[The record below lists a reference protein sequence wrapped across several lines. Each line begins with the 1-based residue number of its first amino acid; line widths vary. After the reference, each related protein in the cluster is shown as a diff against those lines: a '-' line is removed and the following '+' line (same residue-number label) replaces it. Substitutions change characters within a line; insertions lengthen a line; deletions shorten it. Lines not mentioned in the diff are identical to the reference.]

1 MLRVF
6 DCCGSVKEY
15 VSGFDGVLARA
26 SRDCPCGGRLKG
38 HGRGYRWVVCLEG
51 IFRVPIQRLVCRA
64 CGRTVWL
71 LPRILRA
78 FYQCAR
84 DLAERIRSLWNDA
97 LHAMRDVRDMLAA
110 EHHGVELAVQSM
122 YRWARLPAG

>member
-15 VSGFDGVLARA
+15 VSGFDSVLAGA

-38 HGRGYRWVVCLEG
+38 HGRRFRWVVCLEG
-51 IFRVPIQRLVCRA
+51 VFRVPIQRLICRT

-71 LPRILRA
+71 LPRILHA
-78 FYQCAR
+78 FSQCAR
-84 DLAERIRSLWNDA
+84 DLAKQIRSLWNDG
-97 LHAMRDVRDMLAA
+97 LYAMRDVRHMLAA
-110 EHHGVELAVQSM
+110 GSPRLDLALPSM
-122 YRWARLPAG
+122 YRWARLPEG

>member
-15 VSGFDGVLARA
+15 VSNFNSVLARA
-26 SRDCPCGGRLKG
+26 SRDCPCGGRMKG

-71 LPRILRA
+71 LRA
-78 FYQCAR
+78 FCQCAR
-84 DLAERIRSLWNDA
+84 DLAEQIRSLWREG
-97 LHAMRDVRDMLAA
+97 LYAMRDVRDMLAA
-110 EHHGVELAVQSM
+110 GSPGLELTLPSM
-122 YRWARLPAG
+122 YRWARLPEG

>member
-26 SRDCPCGGRLKG
+26 SRDCACGGRMKG

-51 IFRVPIQRLVCRA
+51 IFRAPIQRLVCRA

-84 DLAERIRSLWNDA
+84 DLAEQIKSLWKQG
-97 LHAMRDVRDMLAA
+97 LYAMRDVRDMLVA
-110 EHHGVELAVQSM
+110 GSPGLDLALPSM
-122 YRWARLPAG
+122 YRWARLPEK